1 MSKRYLTAGKAYVGA
16 KIPWNIFNEEGRLLL
31 KANEPITSELQAYR
45 LATQGLYFDVKA
57 GSSDQGIAEREP
69 ASVLRILNLASKLL
83 QKTLPNLEREGDGEA
98 KVTAIAE
105 LVLEALELNAD
116 VAVACILMNQEDTPY
131 SYRHMVDTAVL
142 AGLLGQIMK
151 LAHEELLII
160 VSAALTM
167 NIAMLDYQD
176 KLNLKRGGLTEEGRS
191 LIHRHPQKAVEIL
204 QNAGVKNEKWLS
216 YVLSHHESEDGS
228 GYPAGKKGDEIPDH
242 AKLIAMAD
250 RYTAR
255 LMNKYRPPL
264 LPNVAIRDI
273 LAGKE
278 FAPKLTAYLVKAIG
292 LHPTGT
298 AVRLKN
304 GQIGIVTKKNATP
317 AGLMVHVTIAANGM
331 PQEHGTVRDTDIK
344 EFAVRE
350 ELPREEAGTHPM
362 IDLWGVVAAH

>member
-1 MSKRYLTAGKAYVGA
+1 MSKRYLTAAKAVVGA
-16 KIPWNIFNEEGRLLL
+16 SIPWNIFNEEGRLLL

-45 LATQGLYFDVKA
+45 LATQGLYFET
-57 GSSDQGIAEREP
+57 SLNSHEQGTAEREP

-83 QKTLPNLEREGDGEA
+83 QKTLPDLEREGDGEA

-105 LVLEALELNAD
+105 LVLEALKLNAD

-142 AGLLGQIMK
+142 AGMLGQIMK

-167 NIAMLDYQD
+167 NIAMLEYQD
-176 KLNLKRGGLTEEGRS
+176 KLNLKRGGLTEEGRT

-216 YVLSHHESEDGS
+216 YVLSHHECEDGS
-228 GYPAGKKGDEIPDH
+228 GYPAGKKGDEIPNH
-242 AKLIAMAD
+242 AKLIALAD
-250 RYTAR
+250 RYSAR
-255 LMNKYRPPL
+255 LMNKYRPAM

-278 FAPKLTAYLVKAIG
+278 FSPKLTAYLVKAIG
-292 LHPTGT
+292 LYPSGD

-304 GQIGIVTKKNATP
+304 SQTGIVVKKNATP
-317 AGLMVHVTIAANGM
+317 TGVTVRVTIGINGM
-331 PQEHGTVRDTDIK
+331 PHNEVTVRDTDQK
-344 EFAVRE
+344 EFAVKEEVLRE
-350 ELPREEAGTHPM
+350 NAGTHPM
-362 IDLWGVVAAH
+362 IDLWGHVAAH

>member
-1 MSKRYLTAGKAYVGA
+1 MGKRYLTAAKAVVGA
-16 KIPWNIFNEEGRLLL
+16 SIPWNIFNEEGRLLL

-45 LATQGLYFDVKA
+45 LATQGLYFET
-57 GSSDQGIAEREP
+57 SLNSHEQGTAEREP
-69 ASVLRILNLASKLL
+69 DSVLRIINLANKLL
-83 QKTLPNLEREGDGEA
+83 QKTLPNLERTGDGEA

-105 LVLEALELNAD
+105 LVLEALKLNGD

-142 AGLLGQIMK
+142 AGMLGQIMK
-151 LAHEELLII
+151 LAHEDLLII
-160 VSAALTM
+160 VSAAMTM
-167 NIAMLDYQD
+167 NIAMLEYQD
-176 KLNLKRGGLTEEGRS
+176 KLNLKRGGLTEEGRT

-204 QNAGVKNEKWLS
+204 QSAGVKNEKWLS

-228 GYPAGKKGDEIPDH
+228 GYPAGLKGDEIPNH
-242 AKLIAMAD
+242 AKLISLAD
-250 RYTAR
+250 RYSAR
-255 LMNKYRPPL
+255 LMNKYRPPM
-264 LPNVAIRDI
+264 LPSVAMRDI
-273 LAGKE
+273 LSGKE
-278 FAPKLTAYLVKAIG
+278 FAPKLTAYLAKAIG
-292 LHPTGT
+292 LHPAGT

-304 GQIGIVTKKNATP
+304 GQIGIVVKKNTSP